1 MTPTHIKSLT
11 HRGYERS
18 VGRGW
23 LGSHRLPIQKLILLC
38 PGFKETGPATCADD
52 EEGRGGEGRE
62 DRRGKERE
70 EGEVAVE
77 EWHHLPWNVTIIS
90 SLSLAVYR
98 GDIILSLPLP
108 PPFLVYVAEGGCLF
122 VCTRAGVRVWEWVC
136 AWEHFFKGGMSGC
149 LSALSLPLSCL

>member
-1 MTPTHIKSLT
+1 MAATSAA
-11 HRGYERS
+11 
-18 VGRGW
+18 
-23 LGSHRLPIQKLILLC
+23 LGGGGAGFTSPAYSKANSSASGIQRDW
-38 PGFKETGPATCADD
+38 PGHL
-52 EEGRGGEGRE
+52 RWWWGGEGRE
-62 DRRGKERE
+62 GGQEGERKGG
-70 EGEVAVE
+70 GEVAVE

-122 VCTRAGVRVWEWVC
+122 VCTRAGVRVWERVC